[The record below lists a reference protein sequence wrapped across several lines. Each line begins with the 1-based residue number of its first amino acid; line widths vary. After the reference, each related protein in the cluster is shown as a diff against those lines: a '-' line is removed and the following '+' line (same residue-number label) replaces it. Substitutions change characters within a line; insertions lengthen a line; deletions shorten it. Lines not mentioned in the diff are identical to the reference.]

1 MLWAVKITQA
11 GLNGEEIFLVHV
23 VIGSSEGGRALA
35 LTQFPAFGFVFL

>member
-23 VIGSSEGGRALA
+23 VIGSSEGGWALA
-35 LTQFPAFGFVFL
+35 LTQFPAVGLVFL